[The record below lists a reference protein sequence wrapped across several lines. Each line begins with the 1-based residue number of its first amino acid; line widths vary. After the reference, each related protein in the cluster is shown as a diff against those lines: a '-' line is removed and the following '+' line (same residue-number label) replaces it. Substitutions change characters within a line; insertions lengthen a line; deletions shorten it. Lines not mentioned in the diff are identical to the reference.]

1 MQDQFT
7 TYLSSPQLLEAN
19 SPDLDWE
26 ATLGDL
32 PSYHFGAS
40 SDSKVWQI
48 AQQFQRHAL
57 LPGVLI
63 WEEIEAPRL
72 IGLLSRRQLLE
83 FFIRPQG
90 LELLQTQPL
99 GVCYSYGRVPMLV
112 LPETMTILEAA
123 RYARRRSPELI
134 AEPIVVEHNE
144 NKSIP
149 YSILNIDDLNI
160 AHWQIRG
167 IETQVRYER
176 TQIQMIQSEKMTNLG
191 RLVDGVA
198 HEILDPVGFIWGNL
212 SHLTEYANSLMALLL
227 AYEQHLSDIPPE
239 IQAKQ
244 DEIELDF
251 VREDL
256 PRVVASING
265 GADRL
270 NRLATSLQNFCHID
284 NVHPKPA
291 DLQGCLD
298 GILLLLKSRIRGEIE
313 IICNYGKVPPVS
325 CYIGQL
331 NQVFMNILT
340 NAIDALIDR
349 AVRQDWI
356 DEFGPIAR
364 VQRSDRPRIEITM
377 EVSSLDPDILGS
389 RFPPSSAGDQKPWVV
404 IKIADNGPGISPQ
417 QQQKIL
423 DSFSTRRRADKE
435 TSLGLSYQIVTAKHG
450 GKLHLR
456 SQLGIGTEFEILL
469 PLT

>member
-1 MQDQFT
+1 VSEQFK
-7 TYLSSPQLLEAN
+7 TYLSFPKLLEGN

-26 ATLGDL
+26 GTLTDL
-32 PSYHFGAS
+32 PTYHFGVK
-40 SDSKVWQI
+40 SDSSVSEVVR
-48 AQQFQRHAL
+48 QFQRHAL

-63 WEEIEAPRL
+63 WEDIESEEPQL
-72 IGLLSRRQLLE
+72 VGLLSRRQLLE

-90 LELLQTQPL
+90 GEMLASQSL
-99 GVCYSYGRVPMLV
+99 GVCYSYGGFPMLV

-134 AEPIVVEHNE
+134 AEPIVVAHPGNPA
-144 NKSIP
+144 IP

-176 TQIQMIQSEKMTNLG
+176 SQIQMIQSEKMSNLG

-212 SHLTEYANSLMALLL
+212 THLNEYAQGLMELLS
-227 AYEQHLSDIPPE
+227 AYEQHFPQVPPE
-239 IQAKQ
+239 IEAKQ
-244 DEIELDF
+244 EEIELDF
-251 VREDL
+251 VRSDL

-291 DLQGCLD
+291 DLQGSLD
-298 GILLLLKSRIRGEIE
+298 SIVLLIQSKIKGEIE
-313 IICNYGKVPPVS
+313 IIRHYGQVPPVS

-340 NAIDALIDR
+340 NAVNALIDR
-349 AVRQDWI
+349 AVRQDWV
-356 DEFGPIAR
+356 DEFGPALRI
-364 VQRSDRPRIEITM
+364 QRSDRPRIEITIK
-377 EVSSLDPDILGS
+377 VSAMKDDPEN
-389 RFPPSSAGDQKPWVV
+389 PPRGQFNQESWVL
-404 IKIADNGPGISPQ
+404 IKISDNGPGMSLSQ
-417 QQQKIL
+417 SKKIL
-423 DSFSTRRRADKE
+423 ESFSAHRRADKE

-450 GKLHLR
+450 GKLNLR
-456 SQLGIGTEFEILL
+456 SQLGVGTEFEIWL